1 MRWLIGSWR
10 PRLGTVVL
18 GILLTVLALPLVG
31 LFFFRLY
38 ENTLIRQ
45 TEAELIAQAAALSA
59 TYAAEVVEAGIP
71 AVKFGPAVTFD
82 RYEENY
88 ESVVTRGGGRKVYLV
103 YGRYTPIEP
112 DLDLAVDPILPPR
125 PGPLPATPD
134 AEFAAIG
141 EKLTPLLVATQKI
154 TLAGFK
160 LLDPRGVAIAGTQ
173 EAGLSL
179 AHVPEVTQALR
190 GQYSSVLR
198 QRISDQPP
206 PSLYSISRGAK
217 VRVFVALP
225 VVVNDRVAG
234 VVYLSRT
241 PNNIVKHL
249 YGERGKLAL
258 AGLAIL
264 AITLF
269 IGYVFVRLI
278 SRPMR
283 ELLDRTR
290 RIAGGDTDAIRPLS
304 HHGTREMAALAGGF
318 LDMAKKLQDRS
329 DTIRTFATH
338 VSHELK
344 SPLTSIQGAAELLRE
359 GGEDMTPQE
368 RQKFHANIVADTE
381 RLNRLVR
388 RLIEL
393 ARAESFGPSGEVS
406 TLAEAAA
413 AVPHSMGVPIR
424 IGEGADIPF
433 RMSAEN
439 AAIVLSNLADNSARH
454 AATML
459 DLSARLEGGD
469 AVLLAKDNGS
479 GVSSGNRER
488 IFEPFF
494 TTRRDEGGT
503 GMGLGIIAALLKA
516 HGGTIKLIDTERGAG
531 FEMRLPVGEGSRGIG
546 Q

>member
-45 TEAELIAQAAALSA
+45 TEAELIAQGAALSA
-59 TYAAEVVEAGIP
+59 IYAAEVVTARVSP
-71 AVKFGPAVTFD
+71 DQLGPDVS
-82 RYEENY
+82 YEPYKEGY
-88 ESVVTRGGGRKVYLV
+88 ESVATRGGGRKVYLV
-103 YGRYTPIEP
+103 YGRYTPVEP
-112 DLDLAVDPILPPR
+112 DLDLAIDPILPPR

-134 AEFAAIG
+134 LTFASIG
-141 EKLTPLLVATQKI
+141 EKLTPILAATQKI

-160 LLDPRGVAIAGTQ
+160 LLDPRGVTIAGTQ
-173 EAGLSL
+173 EVGLSL
-179 AHVPEVTQALR
+179 AHVPEVTEALR
-190 GQYSSVLR
+190 GQYASVLR

-225 VVVNDRVAG
+225 VVVEGRVAG

-264 AITLF
+264 AITLL

-290 RIAGGDTDAIRPLS
+290 RIAAGEADAIRPLS
-304 HHGTREMAALAGGF
+304 HHGTREMAMLAAGF
-318 LDMAKKLQDRS
+318 LDMARKLQDRS

-359 GGEDMTPQE
+359 GSEDMTPEQ

-393 ARAESFGPSGEVS
+393 ARAESAGISAQRS
-406 TLAEAAA
+406 TLTEATE
-413 AVPHSMGVPIR
+413 AVPRSVGVPIH
-424 IGEGADIPF
+424 ISEGGDITF

-439 AAIVLSNLADNSARH
+439 VAIVLSNLADNSARH
-454 AATML
+454 GATIL
-459 DLSARLEGGD
+459 DLSARMERGE
-469 AVLLAKDNGS
+469 AVVIARDNGG
-479 GVSSGNRER
+479 GVSPGNRDR

-516 HGGTIKLIDTERGAG
+516 HGGTIRLLDTERGAG
-531 FEMRLPVGEGSRGIG
+531 FEMRLPAG
-546 Q
+546 